1 MEDGTEVIFSP
12 PSPKLVPPQLGGLL
26 PAWFNLD
33 ASWTVQPIINFS
45 AGSQQTSSY
54 ADQWGFDLTFSS
66 GMGNKDSEKS
76 EFDRWSL
83 HGNFGLQLGTP
94 AYSDSISSV
103 FSPQRYITLRA
114 FGCVDYM

>member
-1 MEDGTEVIFSP
+1 
-12 PSPKLVPPQLGGLL
+12 
-26 PAWFNLD
+26 
-33 ASWTVQPIINFS
+33 
-45 AGSQQTSSY
+45 
-54 ADQWGFDLTFSS
+54 
-66 GMGNKDSEKS
+66 MGNKDSEKS